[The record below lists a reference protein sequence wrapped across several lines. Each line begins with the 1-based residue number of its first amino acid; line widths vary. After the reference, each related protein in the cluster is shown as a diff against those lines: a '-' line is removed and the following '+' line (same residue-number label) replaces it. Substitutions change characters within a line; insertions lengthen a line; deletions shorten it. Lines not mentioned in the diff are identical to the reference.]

1 MKLLLDTHAL
11 LWFIL
16 KDSRLSASADSLIAD
31 PANEVYVSPA
41 SYWEIAIKIN
51 LGKYSLQR
59 PYQSFFEDAIAQ
71 NDLTV
76 LAIEIKHTANLT
88 NMALHHRDPFDHMLI
103 AQALVEQIPI
113 ISNDAKFDSYC
124 IQRIW

>member
-11 LWFIL
+11 FGSF
-16 KDSRLSASADSLIAD
+16 SRIRAKHRADSLIAD

-59 PYQSFFEDAIAQ
+59 PYQSFFEDTIAKM
-71 NDLTV
+71 TS
-76 LAIEIKHTANLT
+76 
-88 NMALHHRDPFDHMLI
+88 PFWRLKSDT
-103 AQALVEQIPI
+103 PR
-113 ISNDAKFDSYC
+113 F
-124 IQRIW
+124 